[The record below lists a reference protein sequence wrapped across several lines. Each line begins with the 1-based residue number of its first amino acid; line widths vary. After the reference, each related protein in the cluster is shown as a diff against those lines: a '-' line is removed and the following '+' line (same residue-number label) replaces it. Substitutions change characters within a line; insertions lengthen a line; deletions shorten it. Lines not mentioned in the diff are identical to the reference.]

1 MATTIRNPIEWGYD
15 QVRHAAAAVEITGRA
30 VRGPSDAVAMPA
42 IRRIT
47 VNDLWDALR
56 DGLSDFGAARSDVAF
71 LCLLYPAAGLVLGW
85 AVFGSGTFDM
95 LFPLVSGFALIAPFI
110 AVGVYEMS
118 RQRESGHEIDW
129 ASAFD
134 VIRAPSFAAILTL
147 GVALMVTF
155 LLWLGAAQ
163 TIYDLTLGATHPA
176 TMMAFVDEVFTT
188 PQGWALIVIGVGVG
202 FLFAVFAFTISAMS
216 FPLLLD
222 RDVGIG
228 VALWTSIR
236 ATIANPLPMAVW
248 GLIVA
253 AGLVLGSIPL
263 LLGLIIVLP
272 VLGHATWH
280 LYRKIVV
287 R

>member
-15 QVRHAAAAVEITGRA
+15 QGRHAAAAVEIPGRA
-30 VRGPSDAVAMPA
+30 VRGSGDAVAMPA

-56 DGLSDFGAARSDVAF
+56 DGIADFGAARSDVAF

-85 AVFGSGTFDM
+85 AVFGSGTFDL

-147 GVALMVTF
+147 GVALLVTF
-155 LLWLGAAQ
+155 LLWLGVAQ
-163 TIYDLTLGATHPA
+163 TIYDLTLGATRPA
-176 TMMAFVDEVFTT
+176 TMMAFVDEVFT
-188 PQGWALIVIGVGVG
+188 
-202 FLFAVFAFTISAMS
+202 
-216 FPLLLD
+216 
-222 RDVGIG
+222 
-228 VALWTSIR
+228 
-236 ATIANPLPMAVW
+236 
-248 GLIVA
+248 
-253 AGLVLGSIPL
+253 
-263 LLGLIIVLP
+263 
-272 VLGHATWH
+272 
-280 LYRKIVV
+280 
-287 R
+287 